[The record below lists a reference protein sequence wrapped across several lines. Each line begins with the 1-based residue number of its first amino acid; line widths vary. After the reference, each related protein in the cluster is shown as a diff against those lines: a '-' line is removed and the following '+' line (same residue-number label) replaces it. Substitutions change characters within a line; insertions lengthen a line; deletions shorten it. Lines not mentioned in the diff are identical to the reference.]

1 MTLRI
6 FEALVGAGVTLLA
19 LGIWLWGIPAWV
31 EPNDFVTV
39 SPDLMPRVAVGAIG
53 ALGLMMCLHRLFLE
67 PDRTTPAPIDATST
81 IMTVIVLG
89 LFAVAV
95 TLMLTVGYL
104 VGGAFITGALT
115 IFMGQRKWWAI
126 ALTALCPPLL
136 LWGFFEV
143 LLGIPLP

>member
-19 LGIWLWGIPAWV
+19 LVIWLWGIPAWV

-39 SPDLMPRVAVGAIG
+39 APDLMPRVAVGAIG
-53 ALGLMMCLHRLFLE
+53 ALGAMMCLHRLFLE
-67 PDRTTPAPIDATST
+67 PDRTSPAPINPKATLL
-81 IMTVIVLG
+81 TVIVLA
-89 LFAVAV
+89 LFAVTV

-104 VGGAFITGALT
+104 VGGVFITGALT
-115 IFMGQRKWWAI
+115 IFMGQRSWWAI
-126 ALTALCPPLL
+126 LLTAVCPPLL
-136 LWGFFEV
+136 LWGFFEI

>member
-19 LGIWLWGIPAWV
+19 LGLWLWGIPAWV

-39 SPDLMPRVAVGAIG
+39 APDLMPRVAVGFIGTLG
-53 ALGLMMCLHRLFLE
+53 ALMCLHRLFLE
-67 PDRTTPAPIDATST
+67 PDRTSPAPIDPKS
-81 IMTVIVLG
+81 MVLTVIVLV
-89 LFAVAV
+89 LFAIAV
-95 TLMLTVGYL
+95 TLMLTVGYI
-104 VGGAFITGALT
+104 VGGVFITGALT

-126 ALTALCPPLL
+126 ALMAICPPLM